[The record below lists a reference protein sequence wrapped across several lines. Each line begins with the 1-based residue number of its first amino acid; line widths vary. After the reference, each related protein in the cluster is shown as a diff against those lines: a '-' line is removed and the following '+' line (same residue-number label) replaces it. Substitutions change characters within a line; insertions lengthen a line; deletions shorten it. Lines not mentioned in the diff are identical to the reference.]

1 MRFSPLEILSAKKL
15 SRTEFTPKL
24 WTVFQEGYSFADFR
38 RDFIAGLTVAIV
50 ALPLA
55 MALGI
60 ASGAAPEQGLLT
72 AVIAGFLISFF
83 GGSRVQ
89 IGGPT
94 GAFVVVIFHVIQTH
108 GYDGLLLATFLAG
121 IILVLAGYLRAG
133 QIIRFVPGPVIT
145 GFTAGI
151 AVVIASTQIQ
161 DFFGLRLEN
170 VPADFVPKWG
180 AYFAGFDTANI
191 YALSIGVV
199 ALGIIIALRRF
210 APKVPG
216 FLVAVLAASLVI
228 YIYPLPVETVGS
240 RFPDIEG
247 GIHFPYWPDFGFEKM
262 RAVLPA
268 AFTIAFLAGIEAL
281 LSAAVADGMSGFSH
295 RPNQELVAQGFANIG
310 SSLFGG
316 LPATGAIARTA
327 ANVRSGGRSP
337 VAGII
342 HALLLLGFMLVGMDL
357 LRYVPMAA
365 LAAILFMVAWAMS
378 ESHRF
383 IGILKDGGHDRIV
396 LLLTFFLTVFVDL
409 TVAIGVG
416 VSLACLLFMVKISEG
431 VEIQAGQSK
440 NATTIFGSEAFDQD
454 QREGL
459 PAGVEVFQISGP
471 VFFGVSSQLLEI
483 FKRIGSP
490 PKVLIVRMR
499 YVPFLDA
506 SGVQVLED
514 MARRCKASS
523 TVLIFSHV
531 QTEPR
536 ALMERHDLIGDNTH
550 IFYAENYPDALQ
562 LAIRVLDKR

>member
-1 MRFSPLEILSAKKL
+1 MGFSYRDISCIKNFRSA
-15 SRTEFTPKL
+15 EFTPKL
-24 WTVFQEGYSFADFR
+24 FTVFQEGYGFAEFR

-60 ASGAAPEQGLLT
+60 ASGATPEQGLIT
-72 AVIAGFLISFF
+72 AVIAGFLISLL

-94 GAFVVVIFHVIQTH
+94 GAFVVVIFDVIQRH
-108 GYDGLLLATFLAG
+108 GYDGLLLATLLAG
-121 IILVLAGYLRAG
+121 IILIVAGYLRAG
-133 QIIRFVPGPVIT
+133 QIIKFVPGPVIT

-151 AVVIASTQIQ
+151 AVIIASTQVK
-161 DFFGLRLEN
+161 DFFGLKIED
-170 VPADFVPKWG
+170 VPADFIPKWS
-180 AYFAGFDTANI
+180 AYFSHFDSVNI
-191 YALSIGVV
+191 YALAIGLG
-199 ALGIIIALRRF
+199 ALALIISLRKF

-216 FLVAVLAASLVI
+216 FLVAVLATSIVI
-228 YIYPLPVETVGS
+228 YFYPLPLDTVGS

-247 GIHFPYWPDFGFEKM
+247 GIPFPHWPDFSLEKM
-262 RAVLPA
+262 KAVMPA

-281 LSAAVADGMSGFSH
+281 LSATVADGMSGFSH

-310 SSLFGG
+310 SSFFGG

-327 ANVRSGGRSP
+327 ANIRSGGRSP

-342 HALLLLGFMLVGMDL
+342 HALLLLIFMYIGMDL

-383 IGILKDGGHDRIV
+383 TGTLKDGGHDRIV

-431 VEIQAGQSK
+431 VEMETGLSR
-440 NATTIFGSEAFDQD
+440 NATTIFSSEAFDED

-459 PAGVEVFQISGP
+459 PEGVEVFRISGP
-471 VFFGVSSQLLEI
+471 VFFGVSAQLIEI
-483 FKRIGSP
+483 FKRIGNP
-490 PKVLIVRMR
+490 PKILIIRMR

-514 MARRCKASS
+514 VAARCQKSS
-523 TVLIFSHV
+523 TILIFSHV
-531 QTEPR
+531 QSAPR
-536 ALMERHDLIGDNTH
+536 SLMERHGLVDNGQT
-550 IFYAENYPDALQ
+550 IFFAENYPVALA
-562 LAIRVLDKR
+562 LTNTLLSEG